1 MIDRRHFLLM
11 GASGFFAALVSR
23 AARASRASTAPSPKA
38 SAMILL
44 WMNGGPSHLDT
55 WDPKPGHPN
64 GGSTKAIRTSLPGLS
79 VSEHMPGIARVARKL
94 TVIRSMSSKEGNH
107 QRAQYLMHTGYSPTP
122 TLVHPSLGA
131 WTSKKLGAPTSG
143 LPSFVSIGG
152 PSYGAG
158 FLGVSNGPFIVRKA
172 GQPDN
177 VAPATTDDRFSRRQ
191 ALLADA
197 EARFSRA
204 SGSAMV
210 DERRAVYTRAVA
222 LMRSRDLGA
231 LDPSSEPQRVK
242 AAYGDTDFGRGCL
255 VARRLVSAGVR
266 FVEVVQDGWD
276 THQNNFERT
285 KNQLGIVDPAVSALV
300 DDLDHRGML
309 ARTLVV
315 WLGDFGR
322 TPRINA
328 RDGRDHYPQAWSC
341 ALAGGG
347 TRPAVIGATDAGG
360 EHVVGAKHGV
370 PDLFA
375 TCATLLGLDP
385 REEVMTPVGRPITVT
400 DGGEPIA
407 AALA

>member
-1 MIDRRHFLLM
+1 
-11 GASGFFAALVSR
+11 
-23 AARASRASTAPSPKA
+23 
-38 SAMILL
+38 MILL

-64 GGSTKAIRTSLPGLS
+64 GGSTKAIRTSLPGLT
-79 VSEHMPGIARVARKL
+79 VSEHMPGIARIARKL
-94 TVIRSMSSKEGNH
+94 TVIRSMSSREGNH
-107 QRAQYLMHTGYSPTP
+107 QRAQYLMHTGYAPTP

-131 WTSKKLGAPTSG
+131 WVSKKLGAPAGG

-172 GQPDN
+172 GEPDN
-177 VAPATTDDRFSRRQ
+177 VTPATSPERFARRQ
-191 ALLADA
+191 ALLDRA
-197 EARFSRA
+197 ESRFARA
-204 SGSAMV
+204 SGSPMV
-210 DERRAVYTRAVA
+210 DERRSVYARAAA
-222 LMRSRDLGA
+222 LMGSHDLGA
-231 LDPSSEPQRVK
+231 LDPDAPLDAEPQAVK
-242 AAYGDTDFGRGCL
+242 HAYGDTDFGRGCL
-255 VARRLVSAGVR
+255 VARRLVSSGVR

-285 KNQLGIVDPAVSALV
+285 KNQLGIVDPAVSALI
-300 DDLDHRGML
+300 DDLDRRGLL

-347 TRPAVIGATDAGG
+347 TRPGMIGGTDAAGEHVIGAA
-360 EHVVGAKHGV
+360 HGV
-370 PDLFA
+370 PDLLA

-385 REEVMTPVGRPITVT
+385 HEEVTTPVGRPIAVT
-400 DGGEPIA
+400 DGGQPIA
-407 AALA
+407 AAIS